1 MEDRYRKMALMNVRN
16 IAGYNQKLA
25 DMRKSGN
32 EMKKKVQ
39 VGFDENGLPMY
50 EDQVMD
56 TSPMPYIVNIA
67 IAHDDDTIAQG
78 HGFGLVVGNINE
90 GGVDTLTELDDL
102 STHLVTQLGV
112 EVGERLVHQHDLRV
126 TDDGT
131 TDGDT
136 LSLTTGQ
143 SLGLTLEVLGDVEDL
158 SGFTDLLVNDILRL
172 LAKLQRE
179 GHVVVHGHV
188 GVQSVVLEDHGDIA
202 VFRRDVVH
210 ELAVNDQLTAADLF
224 KAGDHTKGGGLAAAG
239 RSDQND
245 EFLIGDIQVE
255 FLNSDNAFIR
265 DLEIDFLLLRFVCF
279 LFLFLLLA
287 AYEGVDF
294 LDVFQLNSCH
304 ASDSGHPASAKDALT
319 TARRGTRR
327 ITTGLHTAAPRA
339 WG

>member
-1 MEDRYRKMALMNVRN
+1 MIEDFLRSADLLD
-16 IAGYNQKLA
+16 IA
-25 DMRKSGN
+25 
-32 EMKKKVQ
+32 V
-39 VGFDENGLPMY
+39 
-50 EDQVMD
+50 
-56 TSPMPYIVNIA
+56 
-67 IAHDDDTIAQG
+67 AHDDDTIAQG
-78 HGFGLVVGNINE
+78 HGFGLVVCNINE
-90 GGVDTLTELDDL
+90 GGVDTLTEFDDL

-126 TDDGT
+126 TNDGT

-143 SLGLTLEVLGDVEDL
+143 SLGLTLEVLGDVKDF
-158 SGFTDLLVNDILRL
+158 GRFTDLLVDDILRL
-172 LAKLQRE
+172 LAKLQGE

-224 KAGDHTKGGGLAAAG
+224 KAGDHTKRGGLAAAG

-245 EFLIGDIQVE
+245 EFLVGDVQVE
-255 FLNSDNAFIR
+255 CLNGDNAFIR

-304 ASDSGHPASAKDALT
+304 ASDSGHPASARDALAA
-319 TARRGTRR
+319 ARRGTRR